1 MKDRLFSAFFKIKQ
15 KSDYLRPITLKEYL
29 LTDIGIYIYVLY
41 LVCVLRPFNW
51 FVGHSLLS
59 RFFISLKV
67 YPIIFISHAIAF
79 IIIGLLNTY
88 VMTSRKGNWR
98 VKQNII
104 VTILYVCILSTLI
117 FIFNSRFDFLR
128 ELDPIF
134 GVSILDF
141 IYEVLLIAIPGII
154 IFIVGKIISM
164 EEKEALD
171 FNEGLEK
178 IGYAYNLNKSR
189 RSLNITIPIDANNTI
204 VENNIE
210 QPEDSKITSEEEKQ
224 TSDIKILL
232 KSESG
237 ENILALFPEQLYL
250 IEAEGNYIKVYW
262 RNLDNK
268 IERTLLR
275 FTIGAVEELL
285 QPFSQFFRIHRS
297 FIINVQYVQ
306 YAKGNLRGM
315 SLKLS
320 LLDIDIP
327 VSRNSIK
334 TFKEKFFD
342 VNKYEIQ

>member
-1 MKDRLFSAFFKIKQ
+1 MKDRLFYIFFKIKQ
-15 KSDYLRPITLKEYL
+15 KSDYLRPITLKEYI
-29 LTDIGIYIYVLY
+29 LTDVGIYVYVLY

-51 FVGHSLLS
+51 FVSHNLLS

-67 YPIIFISHAIAF
+67 YPIIAISHAITF
-79 IIIGLLNTY
+79 VLINLLSMY

-98 VKQNII
+98 VKQNILA
-104 VTILYVCILSTLI
+104 TILYVCILSTLI
-117 FIFNSRFDFLR
+117 YIFNSRFAFLR

-134 GVSILDF
+134 DVSILDF
-141 IYEVLLIAIPGII
+141 IYEVLLIAIPGIV
-154 IFIVGKIISM
+154 IFIVGKVLSI
-164 EEKEALD
+164 EEQEALD

-178 IGYAYNLNKSR
+178 IGYAYNTNKSM
-189 RSLNITIPIDANNTI
+189 RSLNITIPIDQHNVIIEETI
-204 VENNIE
+204 KE
-210 QPEDSKITSEEEKQ
+210 PEDNRIISEEEKQ
-224 TSDIKILL
+224 TSETKILL

-237 ENILALFPEQLYL
+237 ENILALLPEQLYL